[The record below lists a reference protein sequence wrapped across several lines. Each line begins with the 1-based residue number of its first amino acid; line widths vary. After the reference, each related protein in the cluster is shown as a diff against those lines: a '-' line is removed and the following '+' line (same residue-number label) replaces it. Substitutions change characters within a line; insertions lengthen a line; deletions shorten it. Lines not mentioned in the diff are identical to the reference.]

1 MANVIITATGS
12 YMPPVSVPNTHF
24 LSNEFYGTDGQKL
37 EKPNPEIITKLY
49 EITGIKERRWVND
62 SLDTSDIATFAA
74 EKALES
80 IDRESLDYIIVAQN
94 LGEVKPDLPYTDIV
108 PTIAS
113 RVKHKLKIENPY
125 TVAFDLPFGCPGWL
139 QGMIMAKSLIKAGDA
154 RRILVIGAEVLS
166 RVSDPHDV
174 DCMIFADGAG
184 ATVVEASEK
193 QGGILAHL
201 TRSDTLKHAYLLRM
215 GRSYKPGGNGSDLYI
230 KMDGHDIY
238 KYSVRMVPR
247 AVKENLDQS
256 GVSLEEVKKI
266 LIHQANE
273 KMDEAIVRELF
284 KLHKI
289 REIPEGI
296 MPMMIS
302 WAGNSSVATLPTLY
316 DRILRGKLDGHQ
328 LVPGDIVVFASVG
341 AGMNINSMVYK
352 IPDTH

>member
-1 MANVIITATGS
+1 MANVIITSTGS
-12 YMPPVSVPNTHF
+12 YMPPVTVPNTHF
-24 LSNEFYGTDGQKL
+24 LSNEFYGPDGKKL

-62 SLDTSDIATFAA
+62 SQDTSDIATFAA

-80 IDRESLDYIIVAQN
+80 IDRETLDYIIVAQN
-94 LGEVKPDLPYTDIV
+94 LGEVKTDLPYTDIV
-108 PTIAS
+108 PAIAS

-139 QGMIMAKSLIKAGDA
+139 QAMIMAKSLIKAGDA
-154 RRILVIGAEVLS
+154 RRILVIGAEILS

-193 QGGILAHL
+193 QGGIMAHL

-215 GRSYKPGGNGSDLYI
+215 GKSYHPGSDGSDLFI

-316 DRILRGKLDGHQ
+316 DRILKGKLDGHR
-328 LVPGDIVVFASVG
+328 LDPGDIVVFASVG
-341 AGMNINSMVYK
+341 AGMNINSMIYR
-352 IPDTH
+352 IPEEQ